1 MLITMIIRTIQRSVF
16 SSQAWEAGSIPVF
29 RSHSKTTKNNNENT
43 EYQTLTTALTTVTI
57 VMATM
62 FIFVV
67 FGGYLW

>member
-1 MLITMIIRTIQRSVF
+1 MKHLQEKIL

-29 RSHSKTTKNNNENT
+29 RSHSKTTKNINENT
-43 EYQTLTTALTTVTI
+43 EYQTLTSVLATVTI
-57 VMATM
+57 VMTTM

>member
-1 MLITMIIRTIQRSVF
+1 MKHLQERIL

-43 EYQTLTTALTTVTI
+43 DYQILTTTSATVTI
-57 VMATM
+57 VMTTM

>member
-1 MLITMIIRTIQRSVF
+1 MNMNHLQEKTLF
-16 SSQAWEAGSIPVF
+16 SQAWEAGSIPVF
-29 RSHSKTTKNNNENT
+29 RSHSKTTKNGNENT

-67 FGGYLW
+67 LGGYLW

>member
-1 MLITMIIRTIQRSVF
+1 MNMRCLQEKILF
-16 SSQAWEAGSIPVF
+16 SQAWEAGSIPVF
-29 RSHSKTTKNNNENT
+29 RSHSKTTKNINENT
-43 EYQTLTTALTTVTI
+43 EYQILTTASATVTI

>member
-1 MLITMIIRTIQRSVF
+1 MIIRPIYRKTL

-43 EYQTLTTALTTVTI
+43 DYQILTTASVTVTTVMT
-57 VMATM
+57 TM

>member
-1 MLITMIIRTIQRSVF
+1 MNMNHLQEKTLF
-16 SSQAWEAGSIPVF
+16 SQAWEAGSIPVF
-29 RSHSKTTKNNNENT
+29 RSHSKTTKNGNENT

-62 FIFVV
+62 FMFVV

>member
-1 MLITMIIRTIQRSVF
+1 MNMNHLQEKTLF
-16 SSQAWEAGSIPVF
+16 SQAWEAGSIPVF

-43 EYQTLTTALTTVTI
+43 EYQTLTTALATVTI

-67 FGGYLW
+67 LGGYLW

>member
-1 MLITMIIRTIQRSVF
+1 MNMRCLQEKILF
-16 SSQAWEAGSIPVF
+16 SQAWEAGSIPVF

-43 EYQTLTTALTTVTI
+43 EYQIVTTASATVTI
-57 VMATM
+57 VMTTM

>member
-1 MLITMIIRTIQRSVF
+1 MNMRNLQEKILF
-16 SSQAWEAGSIPVF
+16 SQAWEAGSIPVF

-43 EYQTLTTALTTVTI
+43 EYQTLTAVSATVTI
-57 VMATM
+57 VMTTM

>member
-1 MLITMIIRTIQRSVF
+1 MNMKHLQEKILF
-16 SSQAWEAGSIPVF
+16 SQAWEAGSIPVF

-43 EYQTLTTALTTVTI
+43 DIQTLTTASANVTTVMT
-57 VMATM
+57 TM

>member
-1 MLITMIIRTIQRSVF
+1 MNMNHLQEKTLF
-16 SSQAWEAGSIPVF
+16 SQAWEAGSIPVF
-29 RSHSKTTKNNNENT
+29 RSHSKTTKNGNENT

>member
-1 MLITMIIRTIQRSVF
+1 MNMNNLREKTLF
-16 SSQAWEAGSIPVF
+16 SQAWEAGSIPVF
-29 RSHSKTTKNNNENT
+29 RSHSKTTKNGNENT

>member
-1 MLITMIIRTIQRSVF
+1 MNMKHLQEKILF
-16 SSQAWEAGSIPVF
+16 SQAWEAGSTPVF

-43 EYQTLTTALTTVTI
+43 DYQILTTALTTVTI
-57 VMATM
+57 AMTTM